1 LINPR
6 TSRVH
11 ASFNQAV
18 AATGR
23 LSSSDPNLQNIPIRT
38 ELGREI
44 RKAFIPAEKGSKIL
58 SADYNQIEL
67 RIMAHLSGDETL
79 TESFCQGEDVH
90 RRTASEV
97 FGFAPDQVT
106 PEHRRQAKTINFGI
120 LYGMGPFGLAQ
131 RLGISNEEAQNIITA
146 YFARYPKVNE
156 FIAGTI
162 ASAHKHGFV
171 TTLLNR
177 RRYLPEIRSD
187 NRNIREFGERTAVN
201 TPIQGTAADLI
212 KLAMIRIAD
221 RLRKDSWKSKMILQI
236 HDELVFETPDSE
248 VEKLSAI
255 VKKEMEGAISL
266 SVPVKVDVGV
276 GANWFEAH

>member
-1 LINPR
+1 
-6 TSRVH
+6 
-11 ASFNQAV
+11 
-18 AATGR
+18 
-23 LSSSDPNLQNIPIRT
+23 
-38 ELGREI
+38 
-44 RKAFIPAEKGSKIL
+44 
-58 SADYNQIEL
+58 
-67 RIMAHLSGDETL
+67 
-79 TESFCQGEDVH
+79 
-90 RRTASEV
+90 
-97 FGFAPDQVT
+97 
-106 PEHRRQAKTINFGI
+106 
-120 LYGMGPFGLAQ
+120 MGPFGLSQ

-156 FIAGTI
+156 YIASTI
-162 ASAHKHGFV
+162 ASAYKNGYV

-236 HDELVFETPDSE
+236 HDELVFETPDAE
-248 VEKLSAI
+248 AEGLSAM

>member
-1 LINPR
+1 M
-6 TSRVH
+6 
-11 ASFNQAV
+11 

-44 RKAFIPAEKGSKIL
+44 RKAFVPAEKGWKIL

-79 TESFCQGEDVH
+79 TESFRQGEDVH
-90 RRTASEV
+90 RGPLRRCSESRRNRSRTSTAGRPRPSISESCTAWGRSGSRSGSA
-97 FGFAPDQVT
+97 FPT
-106 PEHRRQAKTINFGI
+106 RRRRTSSPRTSRGI
-120 LYGMGPFGLAQ
+120 P
-131 RLGISNEEAQNIITA
+131 RSTNTS
-146 YFARYPKVNE
+146 RR
-156 FIAGTI
+156 TI
-162 ASAHKHGFV
+162 ASAYKNGYV

-248 VEKLSAI
+248 VEGLSAM
-255 VKKEMEGAISL
+255 VKKEMEEAISL